1 MSARLMGMAFK
12 TGIPRG
18 QRFVLVKLCDC
29 ANDEGLCY
37 PSQET
42 VAEDTGF
49 GETAVQQ
56 HIKWLKENNFIKSA
70 RRQRGRERQSDIYR
84 INVALLEK
92 CYAEAAKRK
101 AERRAKMREEP
112 SDFEPSDFEPSDF
125 EPSDFGSKNPQILSH
140 EPSDFGG
147 SLYEEPSVEPSIEPS
162 GYCTAPQTAADTPS
176 CGFASEPAPRSDFVG
191 NGFAN
196 PSTGRAVQ
204 TQAEILPAEPVRPA
218 RPSENPAEPENASA
232 TNRAVWAAYRQAYLD
247 RYGVEPLRN
256 AKVNGQIAQFVRTVG
271 AEDAPKLAAFYPW
284 HNGGFFVQR
293 RHDFGLLLQS
303 AQQIR
308 TDWLRGEQMTQ
319 TKARQ
324 TEKTQTAVE
333 THKGALAILQAKGL
347 V

>member
-101 AERRAKMREEP
+101 AERRVKMREEP

-162 GYCTAPQTAADTPS
+162 ELNARAAHTPAGHAETGKRAGAAKPKPAKPTRHETELALLATHSITGQEAEDFLQIRKAKRQPLTETAMRLIAGEAEKCGMTARDAVLYAIGNGWGSFRAEWLQNKTFGGAAQAAKPNRINDI
-176 CGFASEPAPRSDFVG
+176 PAPMKG
-191 NGFAN
+191 G
-196 PSTGRAVQ
+196 
-204 TQAEILPAEPVRPA
+204 
-218 RPSENPAEPENASA
+218 
-232 TNRAVWAAYRQAYLD
+232 AYL
-247 RYGVEPLRN
+247 
-256 AKVNGQIAQFVRTVG
+256 AKDVF
-271 AEDAPKLAAFYPW
+271 
-284 HNGGFFVQR
+284 
-293 RHDFGLLLQS
+293 
-303 AQQIR
+303 
-308 TDWLRGEQMTQ
+308 
-319 TKARQ
+319 
-324 TEKTQTAVE
+324 
-333 THKGALAILQAKGL
+333 
-347 V
+347 

>member
-1 MSARLMGMAFK
+1 MGMAFK

-112 SDFEPSDFEPSDF
+112 SDFEPSDF
-125 EPSDFGSKNPQILSH
+125 GSKNPQILSH

-162 GYCTAPQTAADTPS
+162 GLNARAAHTPA
-176 CGFASEPAPRSDFVG
+176 GHAE
-191 NGFAN
+191 
-196 PSTGRAVQ
+196 TEKRAG
-204 TQAEILPAEPVRPA
+204 AAKP
-218 RPSENPAEPENASA
+218 NPANVA
-232 TNRAVWAAYRQAYLD
+232 TWKAYAAAYRD
-247 RYGVEPLRN
+247 RYGVLPAAN
-256 AKVNGQIAQFVRTVG
+256 AKTRGQAANLVRMVG
-271 AEDAPKLAAFYPW
+271 ADLAPGLAAYYLT
-284 HNGGFFVQR
+284 HNGGFFVQC
-293 RHDFGLLLQS
+293 RHDFGLLLKS
-303 AQQIR
+303 YQQIL
-308 TDWLRGEQMTQ
+308 TDMQRGEQMTQ
-319 TKARQ
+319 TRARQ

-347 V
+347 A